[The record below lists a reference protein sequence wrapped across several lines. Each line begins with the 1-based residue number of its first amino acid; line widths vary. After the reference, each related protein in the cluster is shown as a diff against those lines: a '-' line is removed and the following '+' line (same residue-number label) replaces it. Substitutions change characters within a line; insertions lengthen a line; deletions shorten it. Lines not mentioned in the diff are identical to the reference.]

1 VHKEVEVRT
10 KISYDQIV
18 ARLEEND
25 LSYGELILQNDV
37 SIIISRHGGRIFGPF
52 LSEGGESI
60 FWTNNAFARPE
71 AFKEF
76 LGSGSWNI
84 GGDRMWIAP
93 EIQYHVPDR
102 SDFWGSVFWPE
113 QVDPGTYSLEQ
124 PESGQWRLSQ
134 DMTLQA
140 YNLASGQ
147 KELHLERLIR
157 QVDDPLRNVTVYPE
171 LMDGVSF
178 AGYEQVVTLSERM
191 RDDILSEAWSLTQL
205 NPSGVLLIP
214 ASPCVE
220 YTDYYEPIDGEH
232 QAIYPDHVRLQ
243 ITGNRQYKVGY
254 KSAHVFG
261 RLAYYNHLDDGRA
274 YLIVRNFFNNPSM
287 PYAEEP
293 DHSPGCRG
301 HSIHVYNDD
310 GKAGGFGELECNLPT
325 IGGDTGRSSSMDQL
339 VLWLY
344 VGAPDR
350 VKEIGLHLLGIEL

>member
-1 VHKEVEVRT
+1 MNP
-10 KISYDQIV
+10 KISYQQVV
-18 ARLEEND
+18 ARLEENN
-25 LSYGELILQNDV
+25 LPFGELTLQNDV
-37 SIIISRHGGRIFGPF
+37 TIIVSRHGGRIFGPF
-52 LSEGGESI
+52 LSKDSESI
-60 FWTNNAFARPE
+60 FWTHDAFAKPDT
-71 AFKEF
+71 FKEF
-76 LGSGSWNI
+76 LRSGNWNI

-102 SDFWGSVFWPE
+102 NDFWGSVFWPE

-147 KELHLERLIR
+147 KELCLERLIR
-157 QVDDPLRNVTVYPE
+157 QVEDPLRNVTGYPD
-171 LMDGVSF
+171 LVDGVLF
-178 AGYEQVVTLSERM
+178 AGYEQVVTLSERK
-191 RDDILSEAWSLTQL
+191 RDDIVSEAWSLTQL
-205 NPSGVLLIP
+205 NPGGVLVIP
-214 ASPCVE
+214 ASPRVE
-220 YTDYYEPIDGEH
+220 YTDYYEPVDESLQTIH
-232 QAIYPDHVRLQ
+232 QDHVRLQ

-261 RLAYYNHLDDGRA
+261 RLAYYNHLDDDQA
-274 YLIVRNFFNNPSM
+274 YLIVRNFFNNPSV

-310 GKAGGFGELECNLPT
+310 GNAGGFGELECNLQT
-325 IGGDTGRSSSMDQL
+325 IGGDTGRSSSRDHL

-344 VGAPDR
+344 VGAPDK
-350 VKEIGLHLLGIEL
+350 VKEIGLHLLGVEL